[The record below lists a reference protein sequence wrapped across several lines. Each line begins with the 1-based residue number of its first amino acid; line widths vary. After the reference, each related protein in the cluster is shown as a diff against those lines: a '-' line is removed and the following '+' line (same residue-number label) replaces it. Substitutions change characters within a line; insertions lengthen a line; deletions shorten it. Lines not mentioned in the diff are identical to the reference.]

1 VRHYPDDNPYARVFP
16 FSLTPLAVSYLAGS
30 GLCGKLP
37 GALVQAD
44 APALPPN
51 CSCAFNAPLESTC
64 AALGDMYT
72 AMGGPGWL
80 MQAGW
85 AAAAAGGPMDY
96 CTVFAGVR
104 AASYRIQCLLTLL
117 KGHMLQRRRADSHF
131 LRVGS

>member
-1 VRHYPDDNPYARVFP
+1 MFP
-16 FSLTPLAVSYLAGS
+16 FSLTPLAVSYLGGS

-85 AAAAAGGPMDY
+85 ATAAAGGGQDY

-104 AASYRIQCLLTLL
+104 AARFVSHPVLAYIAERSHAPMATCRLSFSPGGVLTVPS
-117 KGHMLQRRRADSHF
+117 LQA
-131 LRVGS
+131 